1 MKTADKYILVVAAIL
16 NRSITG
22 IVEVAIFRRGPGSTG
37 SGHYEFP
44 GGKVESGESE
54 IQALRREIV
63 EELGVEIEVGPL
75 LGETFHQYPAKN
87 IHLRFYLVADPGKNF
102 VLTEHDDYFWVDIA
116 KIDRSIMS
124 EGDREIVGILQK
136 MFLERD

>member
-1 MKTADKYILVVAAIL
+1 
-16 NRSITG
+16 
-22 IVEVAIFRRGPGSTG
+22 
-37 SGHYEFP
+37 
-44 GGKVESGESE
+44 
-54 IQALRREIV
+54 
-63 EELGVEIEVGPL
+63 
-75 LGETFHQYPAKN
+75 
-87 IHLRFYLVADPGKNF
+87 PGKNF